1 MVDKDIFLS
10 VGGIDFVNLTREVS
24 FSQTN
29 QTHCVDISIL
39 MDADQELNESF
50 SVELT
55 LQYAPLNIAL
65 DTYTVTIVDSGEF
78 GMYAVYYCRIRRCR
92 IILEC
97 Y

>member
-10 VGGIDFVNLTREVS
+10 LGGIDFVNLTQEVS

-29 QTHCVDISIL
+29 QTHCVNISIL

-55 LQYAPLNIAL
+55 LQYAPFNIAL
-65 DTYTVTIVDSGEF
+65 DMYTVTIVDSGES
-78 GMYAVYYCRIRRCR
+78 GMC
-92 IILEC
+92 
-97 Y
+97 

>member
-1 MVDKDIFLS
+1 MDGCTVIWRVPWLILLVDKDIFLS
-10 VGGIDFVNLTREVS
+10 AGGIDFVNLTQEVS

-55 LQYAPLNIAL
+55 LQYAINLAL
-65 DTYTVTIVDSGEF
+65 DMYTVTIVDSSEF
-78 GMYAVYYCRIRRCR
+78 EVCMW
-92 IILEC
+92 
-97 Y
+97 